1 MNDRIMLDPPPD
13 ICPDGYAQGCAWC
26 VVLGAGML
34 VAAIIGIMAGVA

>member
-1 MNDRIMLDPPPD
+1 MNDRIMLDPPPRAA
-13 ICPDGYAQGCAWC
+13 DGYAQGSAWC